1 MKGDAAGAP
10 LLEIEGLD
18 IAVPVGRGSA
28 VAVRGLDLSV
38 RRDET
43 VALVGESGS
52 GKTLT
57 ALSIMGLLP
66 GGLQVSAARYDF
78 DGRGLLDGGERLMRT
93 LRGDRIAMVFQEP
106 MTALNPCMTVGAQIA
121 EMLRAHRRVSR
132 REARRR
138 AVALMERVGI
148 AAAARRADD
157 HPHRFSGG
165 MRQRVMIAM
174 AIACEPDLLVADEP
188 TTALDVTV
196 QAQILALLAEL
207 RAELGM
213 SLLMIT
219 HDFGL
224 VAEVADR
231 VAVLYGGD
239 LAESAPVARIF
250 DAPRHPYTRALLAAV
265 PRVDARAAPVEP
277 ISGQVPALVDM
288 PAGCRFVTRCA
299 LRESRCETDR
309 PPLEGA
315 PDAPGHL
322 VRCWVTA

>member
-1 MKGDAAGAP
+1 MSAA
-10 LLEIEGLD
+10 LLEIQGLD
-18 IAVPVGRGSA
+18 IVVPVGRETA
-28 VAVRGLDLSV
+28 VAVRGLDLAV

-66 GGLQVSAARYDF
+66 GGLRATAARYDF
-78 DGRGLLDGGERLMRT
+78 DGQALLDGGEPLMRR
-93 LRGDRIAMVFQEP
+93 LRGNRVAMVFQEP
-106 MTALNPCMTVGAQIA
+106 MTALNPCMTVGAQIV
-121 EMLRAHRRVSR
+121 EMLRAHRPVSR
-132 REARRR
+132 RQARRR
-138 AVALMERVGI
+138 AVELMERVGI
-148 AAAARRADD
+148 ASAARRVDD
-157 HPHRFSGG
+157 YPHRFSGG
-165 MRQRVMIAM
+165 MRQRIMIAI

-207 RAELGM
+207 RSDLGM
-213 SLLMIT
+213 SLLLIT

-239 LAESAPVARIF
+239 LAESGPVGRIF

-277 ISGQVPALVDM
+277 IAGQVPALPAM
-288 PAGCRFVTRCA
+288 PAGCRFVTRCP
-299 LRESRCETDR
+299 RRVERCEAER
-309 PPLEGA
+309 PPPAAA
-315 PDAPGHL
+315 PDAPEH
-322 VRCWVTA
+322 VARCWVTA